1 MGFLRGHILA
11 ALACGL
17 LSEGARN
24 FGGGGVVC
32 VGNLIADERIFAFST
47 MVINRGLVPLSI
59 GAECAFLSAKGWRKV
74 GVHIAGAAC
83 YSIIQV
89 SYYCKC

>member
-17 LSEGARN
+17 LSEGDRN
-24 FGGGGVVC
+24 FGDGGVVC

-47 MVINRGLVPLSI
+47 MVINRGLVPPPI
-59 GAECAFLSAKGWRKV
+59 GGGMRIFERERLAKGGRAYRRSGLLFHYP
-74 GVHIAGAAC
+74 GVLLL
-83 YSIIQV
+83 
-89 SYYCKC
+89 